1 MSNPNGQRGA
11 KAERDLVVWLR
22 ANGYPDAARGRG
34 EGAVDRGDIA
44 GIPNTAVQVKNAL
57 RLGYVMAR
65 LSAAQRGALEQAH
78 GRRPVAVVRLPG
90 VTDPGSWWAGT
101 PVTWTPGRRL
111 RPGLVYILGGYDL
124 PIDAR
129 DVADRC
135 PASKVHAAIGECG
148 GALRGGWWISRVET
162 VFSILRA
169 AS

>member
-34 EGAVDRGDIA
+34 EGAADRGDIA
-44 GIPNTAVQVKNAL
+44 GVPATAVQVKNAL
-57 RLGYVMAR
+57 RPGYVMAR

-90 VTDPGSWWAGT
+90 VTDPGSWWAAT
-101 PVTWTPGRRL
+101 PVTGTPGRRR
-111 RPGLVYILGGYDL
+111 RPDHVYISGGYDL

-129 DVADRC
+129 HINERC

-148 GALRGGWWISRVET
+148 GALRGGWWLTTVERL
-162 VFSILRA
+162 FSTLRA
-169 AS
+169 SS